1 MAWINSFFGE
11 FYRLMSEMAP
21 FLLLGFLFAGILKA
35 LFPTDSIARFMGRRN
50 FRSVLNA
57 ALLGVP
63 MPLCSCGVIPTAIS
77 FYRNGAS
84 KGATTSFLISTP
96 QTGVDSVL
104 ATYAM
109 LGLPFAIIRVIVAF
123 LTGLFGGTASHL
135 LDRDQNGRA
144 GDIKDSPAEK
154 LSFIRKVRLIFT
166 YGFGELVEDIVK
178 WLLIGLAFASVLSL
192 VIPDS
197 FFTTYIGNQ
206 WIEMLIVLAAS
217 VPLYICA
224 TGSIPMA
231 AVLLLKGISPGAA
244 LVFLMAGPATNVA
257 TMMVISNS
265 MGKKAFFIYL
275 GAIVSGALLSGFFV
289 NTFLP
294 AEWFQVSHLHEHNHA
309 GSSWITVAA
318 AILLSGLMLLAIWK
332 KWIHPM
338 LKSKSPTMSTQENP
352 YFTTLSIG
360 GMTCNHCKATVEK
373 NISAIEGVDEVTVDL
388 NSGNVKVG
396 GEHIDL
402 ERIEMRVKE
411 LGYEFKGKI

>member
-1 MAWINSFFGE
+1 MGWINAFFGE

-21 FLLLGFLFAGILKA
+21 FLLLGFLFAGMLRA
-35 LFPTDSIARFMGRRN
+35 LFPTDGIARFMGRRN

-63 MPLCSCGVIPTAIS
+63 LPLCSCGVIPTAIS
-77 FYRNGAS
+77 FYRSGAS

-96 QTGVDSVL
+96 QTGVDSIL

-123 LTGLFGGTASHL
+123 FTGLLGGTASHL
-135 LDRDQNGRA
+135 LDRDQDGVT
-144 GDIKDSPAEK
+144 KDLKEFQPEK
-154 LSFIRKVRLIFT
+154 LTFIGKIRLIFT

-178 WLLIGLAFASVLSL
+178 WLLIGLALAAVLSL

-206 WIEMLIVLAAS
+206 WIEMLIVLSAS
-217 VPLYICA
+217 IPLYICA

-244 LVFLMAGPATNVA
+244 LVFLMAGPATNIA
-257 TMMVISNS
+257 TMMVIGNS
-265 MGKKAFFIYL
+265 MGRKAFFIYL
-275 GAIVSGALLSGFFV
+275 GSIVSGALLSGFIV

-294 AEWFQVSHLHEHNHA
+294 AGWFQVGHLYAHQHD
-309 GSSWITVAA
+309 GTSWITVAS

-332 KWIHPM
+332 KWIQPL
-338 LKSKSPTMSTQENP
+338 LKTKTPAMSTTENSF
-352 YFTTLSIG
+352 FTTLSVG

-373 NISAIEGVDEVTVDL
+373 NISAIEGVDEVMVDL
-388 NSGNVKVG
+388 NAGSVKVG
-396 GEHIDL
+396 GNHIDFD
-402 ERIEMRVKE
+402 RIVLRIKE
-411 LGYEFKGKI
+411 LGYEYQGKI